1 MKRLQDYLSEVKD
14 FRRAE
19 GRRFGFVPMLE
30 MIVLAGM
37 SGRFGV
43 NAVARFLNNNKDF
56 FVSRYNLSHGIPSQT
71 MLHNFLTGMDF
82 DELNEVLSSWMCEV
96 MELQGKSDQWL
107 SIDGKAIKSTV
118 TEHNSSKQ
126 NYLSLVSVFSVN
138 MGIVISASKLENKK
152 SNEGFCVRELIEHM
166 ELKGVSFTL
175 DALHCQKKQSKPSWP
190 VEMTM

>member
-71 MLHNFLTGMDF
+71 MLHNFMTGMDF